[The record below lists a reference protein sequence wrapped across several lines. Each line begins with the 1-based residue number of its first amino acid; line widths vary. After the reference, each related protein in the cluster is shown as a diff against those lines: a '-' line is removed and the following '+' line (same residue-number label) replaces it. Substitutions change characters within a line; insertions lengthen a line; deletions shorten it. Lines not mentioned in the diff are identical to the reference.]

1 MSHLDLLRLAAGAV
15 RAHRLRSALTMLGIV
30 IGVASVI
37 LLTSIG
43 EGTRQYVLAEL
54 LQFGTDVIAIRPG
67 RTSTTG
73 LPGAIGAT
81 VRKLTLEDAQ
91 AMLRVP
97 GVLRTLPLVIG
108 NARVEAGGRGRSVL
122 IAGVTSDF
130 PTMWKVG
137 VRQGTFL
144 PPADARRGAA
154 VTVLGPRL
162 KSEIFGDA
170 NALGE
175 YVRIGGQ
182 RFLVIGV
189 MAPKG
194 VVLGL
199 DLDDRAYVPVASAQH
214 LFNREGLVEMHL
226 QFNPH
231 MGEKAVTAGIE
242 AALRA
247 RHGGEEDFTIVSQT
261 DMLAV
266 FDRVLAIVSAGVG
279 AIGGISL
286 LVGAIGILT
295 MMWISV
301 NERTAEIG
309 LARALGATPGQLLR
323 LFLFEASLL
332 SLAGGVLGVAAGT
345 GIAQA
350 LRLALPGLPVQTRPS
365 YVVGAIAMSLAVGL
379 ASGVLPARRAA
390 ALDPVE
396 ALRTE

>member
-1 MSHLDLLRLAAGAV
+1 MSRLDLLRLAAGAV
-15 RAHRLRSALTMLGIV
+15 HAHRLRSALTMLGIV

-54 LQFGTDVIAIRPG
+54 LQFGTDLIAVRPG

-73 LPGAIGAT
+73 LPGAVAAT
-81 VRKLTLEDAQ
+81 VRKLTIEDAQ

-108 NARVEAGGRGRSVL
+108 NARVEAGERGRSVL
-122 IAGVTSDF
+122 IAGVTADF
-130 PTMWKVG
+130 PAMWKVG

-144 PPADARRGAA
+144 PPGDPHRGSA
-154 VTVLGPRL
+154 VTVLGPKL
-162 KSEIFGDA
+162 KSEVFGNA

-175 YVRIGGQ
+175 HVRIGGQ

-199 DLDDRAYVPVASAQH
+199 DLDDRAYVPVASAQR
-214 LFNREGLVEMHL
+214 LFNREGLLEMHL
-226 QFNPH
+226 QFNPQ
-231 MGEKAVTAGIE
+231 MREDAVTAAIK
-242 AALRA
+242 AALQA
-247 RHGGEEDFTIVSQT
+247 RHAGEEDFTILSQT
-261 DMLAV
+261 DMLGV
-266 FDRVLAIVSAGVG
+266 FDRVLGIVSIGVG

-286 LVGAIGILT
+286 VVGAIGILT

-309 LARALGATPGQLLR
+309 LARALGATPNQLLR
-323 LFLFEASLL
+323 LFLFEASIL

-350 LRLALPGLPVQTRPS
+350 LRLALPGLPVHTRPS
-365 YVVGAIAMSLAVGL
+365 YLVGAIAMSLAVGL

-396 ALRTE
+396 ALRAE